1 MWSSPELWFLG
12 ASHVLDAPHP
22 PDSSSISYG
31 ECERMIRGKGSTRT
45 TRAEPTL
52 LDALSLQLGL
62 AGVGTYAASGD
73 SGSACNGLPYA
84 GIAWPAPSPYVT
96 AVGGTRV
103 TLNRANQR
111 TNEVVWNDTLWTPA
125 SMGGGA
131 SGGRFSI
138 ASPRPPDQNGLGL
151 PGQRATPDVS
161 PSASNVPGWPVEL
174 GSTWTIDGGTT
185 GSAPLVTAAMAVP
198 SADQQRHHRPPIGPA
213 NGLFTYLATHA
224 PPTSAWPSSRRWR
237 RPSWSRLLPVS
248 DGARAHQA
256 LGASVAA
263 PRSMPA

>member
-1 MWSSPELWFLG
+1 M
-12 ASHVLDAPHP
+12 
-22 PDSSSISYG
+22 
-31 ECERMIRGKGSTRT
+31 
-45 TRAEPTL
+45 
-52 LDALSLQLGL
+52 DALSLRLGL

-73 SGSACNGLPYA
+73 SGSTCDGLPYA
-84 GIAWPAPSPYVT
+84 GVAWPAPSPYVT

-138 ASPRPPDQNGLGL
+138 ASPRPPYQDGLGL

-161 PSASNVPGWPVEL
+161 PSASNFPGWPVEL
-174 GSTWTIDGGTT
+174 GSTWTIDGGTS

-198 SADQQRHHRPPIGPA
+198 SADQQTPPPPADRTGQRTLHLPRHTRAEHDLRRRQRHQQLHAKGAGLPGTARLRPA
-213 NGLFTYLATHA
+213 RA
-224 PPTSAWPSSRRWR
+224 SACPSSRRWR
-237 RPSWSRLLPVS
+237 RRSWSRLLPVS
-248 DGARAHQA
+248 DGARDHQA
-256 LGASVAA
+256 LGASLGTALMISRVG
-263 PRSMPA
+263 